1 MAATQGKT
9 GKAGNITVSGNVVP
23 ITKANPKVNVEF
35 ADSTDSGGYD
45 PVTGNLYK
53 SQLSGD
59 SQIELSIEGYWDA
72 ATTSTNITA
81 KIKNPSAGPWPM
93 VVKLDGSTTYCS
105 GNFDISDVD
114 LTIQVPGATMI
125 GFTATAKSNGPYVL
139 N

>member
-9 GKAGNITVSGNVVP
+9 GKAGSLTISGNVIP
-23 ITKANPKVNVEF
+23 ITSANPKVSMSF

-45 PVTGNLYK
+45 AGTGNLYK
-53 SQLSGD
+53 SQLAGD
-59 SQIELSIEGYWDA
+59 TQIELSIEGFWDA

-81 KIKNPSAGPWPM
+81 KIQNPGAGPYTM

-105 GNFDISDVD
+105 GNFDLENVD
-114 LTIQVPGATMI
+114 LKVQVPGATMI
-125 GFTATAKSNGPYVL
+125 SFTATAKSNGKYTL